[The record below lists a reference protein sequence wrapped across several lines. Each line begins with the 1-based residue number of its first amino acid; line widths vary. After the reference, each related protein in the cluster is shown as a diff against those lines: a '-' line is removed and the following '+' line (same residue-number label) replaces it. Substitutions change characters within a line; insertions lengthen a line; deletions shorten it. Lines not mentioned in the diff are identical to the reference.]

1 VLGLCGCYEQCDIQ
15 VIERVGEDDMIANP
29 VLCPEC
35 NHALTLTFSLDGW
48 VEPTKRQ
55 PYRKPY
61 EYHCYECHDCKIKLK
76 ETWQRVEFEKV
87 PINEFELEAKA
98 AMNAKRKMDKEYT
111 EVKTLESYQV

>member
-1 VLGLCGCYEQCDIQ
+1 
-15 VIERVGEDDMIANP
+15 MISNP

-48 VEPTKRQ
+48 VEPTKKQ

-61 EYHCYECHDCKIKLK
+61 EYHCYECGHCKIKLK

-87 PINEFELEAKA
+87 PINEFQLEAQAMMMKA
-98 AMNAKRKMDKEYT
+98 KANPKVMMDLAAQKESNRRKMDKEYT